1 MQQKDSQQIKPPQ
14 LDRKFHR
21 LLTYSKVMSLTIL
34 SIYKEDGYPYKY
46 LITDL
51 GIMEGVAKPNIQYL
65 EKKGFIVKI
74 QEEPLVV
81 YKITDSGVEALENI
95 LKWFSAVEEYK
106 NGGKL

>member
-1 MQQKDSQQIKPPQ
+1 MQEKDSQQIKPPQ

-46 LITDL
+46 LINDL

-65 EKKGFIVKI
+65 EKNGFIVKI
-74 QEEPLVV
+74 QEEPLIV
-81 YKITDSGVEALENI
+81 YKITDSGIKALENI
-95 LKWFSAVEEYK
+95 ISWFDAVENYNKEV
-106 NGGKL
+106 KL

>member
-1 MQQKDSQQIKPPQ
+1 MQEKDSQQIKLPR
-14 LDRKFHR
+14 LNHKFHR

-46 LITDL
+46 LVNDL

-65 EKKGFIVKI
+65 EKKGFITKI

-81 YKITDSGVEALENI
+81 YKITDSGEEALENI
-95 LKWFSAVEEYK
+95 MNWFDAVKEYK
-106 NGGKL
+106 NGG